1 MSYEWHPEFALGFSN
16 RQDLKDVVEG
26 RGKFAPVQ
34 DLYARLQ
41 LLAQSV
47 EESKWNTDAKALSK
61 REPRPLSG
69 KVEIPY
75 TYQRLTLRYHDRKKR
90 TVYTDYIR
98 RQMKGYAD
106 LGFVTPALTKD
117 DLARLPPFSFFLY
130 VPFTLASPYLSKD
143 DEPFYVHENPVRK
156 EHVLRVPLMSG
167 TSWKGAFRAA
177 LRYRLEAGDDDPRI
191 IRLLGSQ
198 KGVEKG
204 FRRGRLSF
212 FPTFFD
218 ALEVEVINPH
228 SRETCAG
235 TQPIHIEAVPP
246 GAHGVFALL
255 YLPVITGHAA
265 GPLPEWDEVVD
276 DLSLV
281 GQAAYT
287 LLAELGFGAKTH
299 SGMGRAGGGIP
310 GAYLLLWITVQKPLP
325 PPPSPQPPPKT
336 FVPDDDRFL
345 DDNGQWP
352 LYETKAEINAHI
364 QGKKARSRYKRQR
377 MAYYAWKELC
387 RRWEAWENEVTAQQ
401 GRIERRMV
409 KVRCN
414 QLADLEELRQRVEER
429 VKGGPR

>member
-1 MSYEWHPEFALGFSN
+1 MSYEWHPTFALHFG
-16 RQDLKDVVEG
+16 DLKDLEDVVEG

-255 YLPVITGHAA
+255 YVPAVASPPPDAQSDKITAM
-265 GPLPEWDEVVD
+265 D
-276 DLSLV
+276 DIVTVLKTT
-281 GQAAYT
+281 YT
-287 LLAELGFGAKTH
+287 LLVELGFGAKTAA
-299 SGMGRAGGGIP
+299 GMGRTTLTI
-310 GAYLLLWITVQKPLP
+310 
-325 PPPSPQPPPKT
+325 PKT
-336 FVPDDDRFL
+336 TGERGYL
-345 DDNGQWP
+345 ILP
-352 LYETKAEINAHI
+352 L
-364 QGKKARSRYKRQR
+364 GKGGTPASLPIVSLRD
-377 MAYYAWKELC
+377 LPG
-387 RRWEAWENEVTAQQ
+387 V
-401 GRIERRMV
+401 GRV
-409 KVRCN
+409 
-414 QLADLEELRQRVEER
+414 LEEQR
-429 VKGGPR
+429 GGPQ